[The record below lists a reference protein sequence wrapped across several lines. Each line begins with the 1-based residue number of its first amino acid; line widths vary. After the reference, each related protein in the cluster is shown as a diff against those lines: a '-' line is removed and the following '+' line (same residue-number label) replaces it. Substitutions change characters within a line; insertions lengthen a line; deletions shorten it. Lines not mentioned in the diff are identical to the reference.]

1 MELTLFIELNALTF
15 FRKLPRDYSSICFCT
30 TGVVLRQM
38 ETNPALTDV
47 SHLIID
53 EIHERS
59 VTSDF
64 LMAVLQEVIQK
75 RKDIK
80 VCNEIISPLKI

>member
-1 MELTLFIELNALTF
+1 M
-15 FRKLPRDYSSICFCT
+15 PRTYGSVCFCT
-30 TGVVLRQM
+30 TGVVLKQM
-38 ETNPALTDV
+38 ESNPALNDV

-64 LMAVLQEVIQK
+64 LMTVLQEVIKK

-80 VCNEIISPLKI
+80 VSKVLIII